1 MGKFSEALASG
12 RDNISAALKPIKF
25 VASATIGIPV
35 ALAASAVM
43 LCLAAIVKGMDLCWS
58 VVSKSSKSV
67 FQTELYYEPFLHDL
81 SSWMWGKTISLWKDY
96 GAYAHIAMA
105 QWATNSMSKISSH
118 YGLNRDSTEN
128 AGVNHTDRFE
138 LDKLLQKEQEKL
150 EMQQNKK
157 IKDKKEFQEG
167 LNALFDTQAQ
177 KEEFLRKQNKANMNN
192 RPASATN
199 LADASNLVEASHA
212 ANHVKPE
219 FSRGG

>member
-1 MGKFSEALASG
+1 MGKFSEALATG
-12 RDNISAALKPIKF
+12 RENISSALKPIKF

-43 LCLAAIVKGMDLCWS
+43 ICLAGIVKGMDLCWS

-96 GAYAHIAMA
+96 GAYAHIATA
-105 QWATNSMSKISSH
+105 QWAMNSMNKISSH
-118 YGLNRDSTEN
+118 HGLNHDSTEN
-128 AGVNHTDRFE
+128 AGVNHVDRFA
-138 LDKLLQKEQEKL
+138 LDQVLEKEQQEF
-150 EMQQNKK
+150 ENQQKKK

-167 LNALFDTQAQ
+167 LNALFDIQAQ
-177 KEEFLRKQNKANMNN
+177 EEEFARKQNEANN

-199 LADASNLVEASHA
+199 RAAASNLVAASRTD
-212 ANHVKPE
+212 VKPKLI
-219 FSRGG
+219 GGK